1 MSLLKRLEGEKKK
14 KKTHKKTPNK
24 TSTKPKPSLTDGNT
38 KIPRPCGGIPAGRGP
53 GSSGLQRTLSPP
65 PLL

>member
-38 KIPRPCGGIPAGRGP
+38 KIPRA
-53 GSSGLQRTLSPP
+53 
-65 PLL
+65 